1 MSRFAVFA
9 AAVVAALLLPSA
21 ALAHVVR
28 SAPVATDFEARIH
41 TGSIEGGRIEARVVD
56 GDRQLW
62 LRVRKDLTVLVPGEE
77 GEPLLRF
84 DGRGVF
90 VNLHS
95 PTALSDGIDRSN
107 LAPRIDTNTPAAWR
121 RVSDAHSYRWHEHR
135 LHALEPLAGGRSTPA
150 VLGRWSMPVAIDGR
164 RVVLAGD
171 LVYRPAGPLWPWAVL
186 AIALAAG
193 IWLSLAVSRSPA
205 NRLTLCA
212 AVTVTMLVW
221 LMRVARDLYGRPT
234 VEAGAYLHIGLTSA
248 VGVLLVYGLLHRNS
262 DVRVV
267 TLLLVGL
274 AGLWQS
280 LTSFAVL
287 THSTAFTVLP
297 TPAVR
302 AAVAA
307 AFGLGAGL
315 CAVVLREM
323 PVQAPR
329 SAVRDGPVERGR
341 VPRPSR

>member
-1 MSRFAVFA
+1 
-9 AAVVAALLLPSA
+9 
-21 ALAHVVR
+21 
-28 SAPVATDFEARIH
+28 
-41 TGSIEGGRIEARVVD
+41 
-56 GDRQLW
+56 
-62 LRVRKDLTVLVPGEE
+62 
-77 GEPLLRF
+77 
-84 DGRGVF
+84 
-90 VNLHS
+90 
-95 PTALSDGIDRSN
+95 
-107 LAPRIDTNTPAAWR
+107 
-121 RVSDAHSYRWHEHR
+121 
-135 LHALEPLAGGRSTPA
+135 
-150 VLGRWSMPVAIDGR
+150 
-164 RVVLAGD
+164 
-171 LVYRPAGPLWPWAVL
+171 
-186 AIALAAG
+186 
-193 IWLSLAVSRSPA
+193 
-205 NRLTLCA
+205 
-212 AVTVTMLVW
+212 
-221 LMRVARDLYGRPT
+221 
-234 VEAGAYLHIGLTSA
+234 
-248 VGVLLVYGLLHRNS
+248 VLLVYGLLHRNS